1 MIDITNKKDCC
12 GCSACAQRCP
22 KKCITMKENFE
33 GFLYPNINNAAC
45 ISCGLCEK
53 VCPIQN
59 KEEKESFLGAY
70 VAYANDLQLRERSS
84 SGAIFSLCVE
94 RVLEMGGVVF
104 GAAFD
109 EDFAVQHIKI
119 DKLEELWKLQGS
131 KYLESCIGNS
141 FNEAEQFLKQG
152 RTVLFSGTCCQIE
165 GLKHFL
171 GCEYDNLFTIDVLCH
186 GVPSPKVWKRYWSE
200 KNKLYGKGQSVSFRD
215 KENGWKQ
222 YDVKFTF
229 ENDKVYKESAYKNP
243 YMKLFLN
250 DICLRLS
257 CHDCKF
263 KSLNRLSD
271 ITLGDSWG
279 IEKYKP
285 HMDDD
290 KGTSVVLIHSE
301 KGRRLFDSCKEKM
314 TFEEAEVDKILP
326 PSADSRK
333 SVLMHPKRDK
343 FFSLLNRGV
352 ETEKLLQLLKPAIHV
367 RIKRRIRSVLSKNSR
382 ENA

>member
-1 MIDITNKKDCC
+1 MINITNKKECC

-22 KKCITMKENFE
+22 KKCITMKEDFE
-33 GFLYPNINNAAC
+33 GFLYPNVNNAAC
-45 ISCGLCEK
+45 VSCGMCEK

-59 KEEKESFLGAY
+59 KEEKDSFLGAY
-70 VAYANDLQLRERSS
+70 AAYANDIQLREKSS
-84 SGAIFSLCVE
+84 SGGIFSLCAE
-94 RVLEMGGVVF
+94 RILDMGGVVF

-109 EDFAVQHIKI
+109 EDFIVHHIKI
-119 DKLEELWKLQGS
+119 DKMEELWKLQGS
-131 KYLESCIGNS
+131 KYLQSCIGDT
-141 FNEAEQFLKQG
+141 FKETEQFLKQG

-171 GCEYDNLFTIDVLCH
+171 GREYDNLLTIDVLCH
-186 GVPSPKVWKRYWSE
+186 GVPSPKLWKSYWDE
-200 KNKLYGKGQSVSFRD
+200 KNRLYGKGLSVSFRN
-215 KENGWKQ
+215 KESGWKQ
-222 YDVKFTF
+222 YSVKFTF
-229 ENDKVYKESAYKNP
+229 ENGVVYKESFYTDS

-250 DICLRLS
+250 NICLRPS

-271 ITLGDSWG
+271 ISLGDSWG

-301 KGRRLFDSCKEKM
+301 KGKKLFDLCKEKM
-314 TFEEAEVDKILP
+314 TFEEAEIDKILP

-333 SVLMHPKRDK
+333 SVLMHPRRKK
-343 FFSLLNRGV
+343 FFKLLNKGAA
-352 ETEKLLQLLKPAIHV
+352 TEKLILLLKPPMYV
-367 RIKRRIRSVLSKNSR
+367 RIRRKICSILKKQ
-382 ENA
+382 